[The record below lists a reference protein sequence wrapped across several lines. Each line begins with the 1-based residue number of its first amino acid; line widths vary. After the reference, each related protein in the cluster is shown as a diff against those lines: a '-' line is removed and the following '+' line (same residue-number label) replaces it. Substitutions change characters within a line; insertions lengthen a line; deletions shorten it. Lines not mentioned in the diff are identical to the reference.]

1 MPRNLRSRSR
11 SAIIPGEPDSD
22 RGQVVGKQ
30 WEQMVV
36 ELLVSRDNR
45 PPDPG
50 KSDGVEMAIARYLSG
65 GCSAEERVE
74 IERAIAR
81 SPELSECIALAR
93 EALAKT
99 EAAA

>member
-1 MPRNLRSRSR
+1 MSRNMRSGSSSSATVSR
-11 SAIIPGEPDSD
+11 QPESPAE
-22 RGQVVGKQ
+22 RVACKQ

-36 ELLVSRDNR
+36 ELLAAGDNR

-50 KSDGVEMAIARYLSG
+50 KFDEVAIARYLSG
-65 GCSAEERVE
+65 GCSSEEHAE

-81 SPELSECIALAR
+81 SPELSECVALAR